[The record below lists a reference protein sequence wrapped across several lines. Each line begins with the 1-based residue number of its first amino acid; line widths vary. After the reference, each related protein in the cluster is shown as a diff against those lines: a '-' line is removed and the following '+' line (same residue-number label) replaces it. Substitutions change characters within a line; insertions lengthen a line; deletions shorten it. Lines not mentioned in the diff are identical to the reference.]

1 MYTLSKKTL
10 DFLSREPKLFINNQW
25 VESSSNQAFESYDP
39 GNGEE
44 LCKIAQASEQ
54 NVDEA
59 VQIARDF
66 FEKKALKLATTDR
79 AKLLNDLANLMER
92 DLIVLQELESLDNGK
107 PLDKAEYDIKGAIA
121 HFRYFAGWADK
132 IEGSQIPVSNPRTL
146 VYTRKEALGVVGL
159 IVPWNFPLMITAWKV
174 APALACGNA
183 AILKPAEQTS
193 LTALYLAELSLEAGF
208 PSGWFQV
215 LTGDGQVGSMLSHHL
230 DIDKI
235 SFTGSTS
242 VGKKILAASAA
253 SNLKKTGLELGGKSP
268 NIIFADADLRKVKAS
283 IVWSSFYNSGQECTL
298 GSRIYVEESI
308 AEEITQH
315 LVDSAKKLR
324 IGYGL
329 ANPDLGPLIS
339 EEQRIRVEKYIQI
352 GHKDGEC
359 LVGGKRP
366 EAPYLATGYFLEP
379 TVFRIQNQDSLLVQ
393 EEIFGPVVTITTF
406 NTKEEALAMA
416 NNSIYGLAAAV
427 WTQNLKTAHSFAHQ
441 LKAGTIWL
449 NGYDMFDAAV
459 PFGGYKQSGIGRE
472 MGKSA
477 IDLFTQEKAVWLA
490 L

>member
-1 MYTLSKKTL
+1 MYNLNTKTL
-10 DFLSREPKLFINNQW
+10 DFLNRAPKLFINNQW
-25 VESSSNQAFESYDP
+25 VDAKSNESFPSIDP

-44 LCKIAQASEQ
+44 LAQIAQASEADV
-54 NVDEA
+54 NEA
-59 VQIARDF
+59 VGFARQF
-66 FEKKALKLATTDR
+66 FEKKAGRIAPTER
-79 AKLLNDLANLMER
+79 AKLLNKLADLMER
-92 DLIVLQELESLDNGK
+92 DLLILQELESIDNGK
-107 PLDKAEYDIKGAIA
+107 PLDKAAYDVQGAIA
-121 HFRYFAGWADK
+121 HFRYYAGWADK
-132 IEGSQIPVSNPRTL
+132 IEGNQIPVSNPKTL

-193 LTALYLAELSLEAGF
+193 LSALYLAELSLEAGF
-208 PSGWFQV
+208 AAGWFQV
-215 LTGDGQVGSMLSHHL
+215 LTGNGEVGSMLSHHF

-242 VGKKILAASAA
+242 VGKKILAASAT

-268 NIIFADADLRKVKAS
+268 NIIFADADLKKVKAS
-283 IVWSSFYNSGQECTL
+283 LVWSSFYNSGQECTL
-298 GSRIYVEESI
+298 GSRIYVEESV

-315 LVDSAKKLR
+315 LVESAKKLR
-324 IGYGL
+324 LGYGL
-329 ANPDLGPLIS
+329 SNPDLGPLIS
-339 EEQRIRVEKYIQI
+339 EQQRDRVEKYINI
-352 GHKDGEC
+352 GHKDGLC

-366 EAPYLATGYFLEP
+366 QNPDLDKGFFLEP
-379 TVFRIQNQDSLLVQ
+379 TVFQIQNQDSVLIQ
-393 EEIFGPVVTITTF
+393 EEIFGPVVSISTF
-406 NTKEEALAMA
+406 KTKEEALSMA

-427 WTQNLKTAHSFAHQ
+427 WTQNLKTAHQFAHE
-441 LKAGTIWL
+441 LKAGTVWL
-449 NGYDMFDAAV
+449 NGYDIFDAAV

-472 MGKSA
+472 MGKNA

>member
-10 DFLSREPKLFINNQW
+10 DFLSRAPKLFINNQW
-25 VESSSNQAFESYDP
+25 VSPSTTKNFASTDP

-44 LCKIAQASEQ
+44 LTQIAQASEQ
-54 NVDEA
+54 DVNEA
-59 VQIARDF
+59 VQFGRHF
-66 FEKKALKLATTDR
+66 FEKKAGKMAPADR
-79 AKLLNDLANLMER
+79 AKLLNKLADLMER
-92 DLIVLQELESLDNGK
+92 DLVILQELESLDNGK
-107 PLDKAEYDIKGAIA
+107 PLDKAAYDVQGAIA

-132 IEGSQIPVSNPRTL
+132 IEGSQIPVTNPKTL

-193 LTALYLAELSLEAGF
+193 LTALYLAELSIEANF
-208 PSGWFQV
+208 PKGWFQV
-215 LTGDGQVGSMLSHHL
+215 LTGDGVVGAALSQHL

-235 SFTGSTS
+235 SFTGSTA
-242 VGKKILAASAA
+242 VGKKILAASAT

-268 NIIFADADLRKVKAS
+268 NIIFADADLKKVKAS
-283 IVWSSFYNSGQECTL
+283 VVWSSFYNSGQECTL

-308 AEEITQH
+308 ADEIIQH
-315 LVDSAKKLR
+315 LVESAKNLR

-329 ANPDLGPLIS
+329 SNPDLGPLIS
-339 EEQRIRVEKYIQI
+339 EQQRDRVEKYIEI
-352 GHKDGEC
+352 GHKDGKC

-366 EAPYLATGYFLEP
+366 EDPALASGFFLEP
-379 TVFRIQNQDSLLVQ
+379 TIFHIQNQESALVQ
-393 EEIFGPVVTITTF
+393 EEIFGPVVSISTF
-406 NTKEEALAMA
+406 KTKEEALAMA

-427 WTQNLKTAHSFAHQ
+427 WTQNLKTAHNFAHA
-441 LKAGTIWL
+441 LKAGTVWL
-449 NGYDMFDAAV
+449 NGFDMFDAAV